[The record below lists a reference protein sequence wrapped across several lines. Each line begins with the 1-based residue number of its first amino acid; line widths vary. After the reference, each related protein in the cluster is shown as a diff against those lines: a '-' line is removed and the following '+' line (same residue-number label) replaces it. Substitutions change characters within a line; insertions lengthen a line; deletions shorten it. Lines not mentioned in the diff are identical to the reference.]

1 MNKITQL
8 IEICRDGT
16 VIDEAMT
23 IEDVIAL
30 EGNEKVVEVRWR
42 NGSHSI
48 SIRDDCGLWVKI
60 VAGGSFV
67 AVSRYDESG
76 KHAMFVFN
84 ANGTQRFQLP
94 NVQIINGKSEDGE
107 FLWIEEP
114 YTKSANVFRAIFERV
129 SDHSQWWLD
138 INAES
143 GEAVRVHEAR

>member
-8 IEICRDGT
+8 IEIRRDGT
-16 VIDEAMT
+16 VIDETMT
-23 IEDVIAL
+23 IEDIIAL
-30 EGNEKVVEVRWR
+30 EGSEEIVEVRWR
-42 NGSHSI
+42 NGSQSI

-67 AVSRYDESG
+67 VVSRCDEFG

-84 ANGTQRFQLP
+84 ANGAQRFQLP

-114 YTKSANVFRAIFERV
+114 YTKSANVFGAIFERAC
-129 SDHSQWWLD
+129 DHSQWWLD
-138 INAES
+138 IDAES